1 LKILDAG
8 CGTGN
13 YAKAFIEMGAK
24 QITLLDASSK
34 MLDKARSKLK
44 ECIEKGMI
52 AGIIEAKMP
61 PMPFQND
68 TFDAVMFNVVSDI
81 K

>member
-61 PMPFQND
+61 PMPFPDD